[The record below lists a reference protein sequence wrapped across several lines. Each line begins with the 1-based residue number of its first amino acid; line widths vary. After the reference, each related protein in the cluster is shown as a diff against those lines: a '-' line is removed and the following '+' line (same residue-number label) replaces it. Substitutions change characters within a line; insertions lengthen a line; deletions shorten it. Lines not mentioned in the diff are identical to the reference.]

1 MKKLKKYKVSK
12 LIGFSVNHQNIK
24 GTAQKNDMNYE
35 FEKLFT
41 FIIEDFNFYFKL
53 FKNNI

>member
-41 FIIEDFNFYFKL
+41 FIIEDLNFYFKL
-53 FKNNI
+53 LKNNI